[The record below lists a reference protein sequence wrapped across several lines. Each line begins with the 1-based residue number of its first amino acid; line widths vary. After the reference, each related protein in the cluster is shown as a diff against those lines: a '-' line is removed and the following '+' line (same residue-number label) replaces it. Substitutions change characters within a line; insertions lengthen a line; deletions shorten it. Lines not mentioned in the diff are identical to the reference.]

1 MVGAMGLDGKP
12 KGVEAFPE
20 SDQGRLKEAG
30 RDISAKLAQINR
42 GAVRGQASLGDRLTK
57 IGRQIADEAISVV
70 MEGAHRI

>member
-1 MVGAMGLDGKP
+1 MGLDGKP

-57 IGRQIADEAISVV
+57 IGRQI
-70 MEGAHRI
+70 

>member
-20 SDQGRLKEAG
+20 SDQGRLKEVG

-42 GAVRGQASLGDRLTK
+42 GAVRGASLAWCPPNENWPVDSG
-57 IGRQIADEAISVV
+57 
-70 MEGAHRI
+70 

>member
-20 SDQGRLKEAG
+20 SDQGRLKEVG

-42 GAVRGQASLGDRLTK
+42 GAVRGQASLGARLMK
-57 IGRQIADEAISVV
+57 IGR
-70 MEGAHRI
+70 